1 MAVYLDNSATTKP
14 CREAVEAVNYMMTE
28 NFGNPSSLHTP
39 GIEAAKSLIS
49 AREAIARALGCE
61 KDEIYFTSGATEA
74 NNLALF
80 GAAAA
85 KRRAGN
91 RIVTTAIEHE
101 SVVAA
106 ADELE
111 KQGFE
116 VIRLMPDKHG
126 NISAADFAEAI
137 NDKTILVSAM
147 YINNEI
153 GSIMPIDKIKK
164 IIEMKKAPAL
174 FHTDCVQAFG
184 KVKISPR
191 KLGAD
196 MISVTAHKIH
206 GPKGTGA
213 LYIKKGT
220 RILPRVFGGEQ
231 EKRMRPGT
239 EASPLI
245 AGFGAEA
252 RAKAVSSVE
261 QLFAAALPDTEMQ
274 SQAVSGLN
282 SYLRE
287 LLSKIDGIQFNSDE
301 NASPYIL
308 NVYVPTFMR
317 SQTIVQELS
326 SKYEVYVSN
335 GSACAK
341 GKKSHVL
348 AAMHL
353 SDEIAD
359 KSIRISFSRFNTKQ
373 DCEICAAA
381 IKDLTE
387 KHPR

>member
-164 IIEMKKAPAL
+164 IIEMKKVPAL

-184 KVKISPR
+184 KVKINPR

-245 AGFGAEA
+245 AGFGAA
-252 RAKAVSSVE
+252 
-261 QLFAAALPDTEMQ
+261 AAALPDTEMQ

-301 NASPYIL
+301 NTSPYIL

>member
-174 FHTDCVQAFG
+174 FHTDCVQACG

-196 MISVTAHKIH
+196 LISITAHKIH

-245 AGFGAEA
+245 AGFGAA
-252 RAKAVSSVE
+252 
-261 QLFAAALPDTEMQ
+261 AAALPDTEMQ

-359 KSIRISFSRFNTKQ
+359 KSIRISFSRFNTKH

>member
-14 CREAVEAVNYMMTE
+14 CREAVDAVNYMMTE
-28 NFGNPSSLHTP
+28 NYGNPSSLHSV

-49 AREAIARALGCE
+49 SREALARVLACE

-80 GAAAA
+80 GACAA

-101 SVVAA
+101 SVIAA

-116 VIRLMPDKHG
+116 VIKLMPDKHG
-126 NISAADFAEAI
+126 NISAADIAEAV
-137 NDKTILVSAM
+137 NEKTILVSVM

-153 GSIMPIDKIKK
+153 GSIMPVDKIKR

-184 KVKISPR
+184 KVKLSPK

-196 MISVTAHKIH
+196 LVSVTAHKIH
-206 GPKGTGA
+206 GPKGVGA
-213 LYIKKGT
+213 LYIKKGV
-220 RILPRVFGGEQ
+220 RILPRTFGGEQ

-245 AGFGAEA
+245 MGFGAA
-252 RAKAVSSVE
+252 
-261 QLFAAALPDTEMQ
+261 AAALPDINTQ
-274 SQAVSGLN
+274 SAAVKELN

-287 LLSKIDGIQFNSDE
+287 LLGKIDGVQFNSDE

-308 NVYVPTFMR
+308 NVYIPTFMR

-348 AAMHL
+348 AAMRL
-353 SDEIAD
+353 SDEAAD
-359 KSIRISFSRFNTKQ
+359 KSIRISFSRYNTRH
-373 DCEICAAA
+373 DCEVCAAA
-381 IKDLTE
+381 IKELTE